1 MAHIS
6 TVLDSPA
13 VVSLMDGELLA
24 EAGGGGVT
32 LQSFIQ
38 GSSTLRSNPLPIY
51 KWLMTKTEPLS
62 NTFH

>member
-13 VVSLMDGELLA
+13 VVSLTDGELLA
-24 EAGGGGVT
+24 EGGRV
-32 LQSFIQ
+32 LYRV
-38 GSSTLRSNPLPIY
+38 LY
-51 KWLMTKTEPLS
+51 KDAPPWGPTPYPFLNALWQKQKPLS